1 MSNVRRL
8 MKRAHL
14 LAHLS
19 LPVFVALLGLV
30 LSLRR
35 EPLTGELLLSHLAWG
50 LLFYAAPHL
59 LWAALSAAARPV
71 SVVRHAG
78 FVASS
83 SALLL
88 VDALSFWGPRDPS
101 GLPYQWLAYWPL
113 AGLLLVVVVVGWL
126 LAGRPHADA

>member
-1 MSNVRRL
+1 
-8 MKRAHL
+8 MKLAHL

-19 LPVFVALLGLV
+19 FPVLMALVGLR
-30 LSLRR
+30 LSLSR

-59 LWAALSAAARPV
+59 LWAALSAAVKPV
-71 SVVRHAG
+71 PVVRHAG

-88 VDALSFWGPRDPS
+88 VGALSVWGPRDPS

-113 AGLLLVVVVVGWL
+113 AGVLLVVVIVGWL

>member
-1 MSNVRRL
+1 

-19 LPVFVALLGLV
+19 APILFALVALL
-30 LSLRR
+30 LSLRWK
-35 EPLTGELLLSHLAWG
+35 PLTGELVATHLAWG

-59 LWAALSAAARPV
+59 IWAAFCAAAKPLV
-71 SVVRHAG
+71 LVWHAG
-78 FVASS
+78 FSS
-83 SALLL
+83 SSCALLL
-88 VDALSFWGPRDPS
+88 IGALSVWGPRDPS

-126 LAGRPHADA
+126 LAGRPHAGA

>member
-1 MSNVRRL
+1 

-19 LPVFVALLGLV
+19 VPLLFALVAFL

-35 EPLTGELLLSHLAWG
+35 EPPTVELVTTALAWS

-59 LWAALSAAARPV
+59 LWAALCAAAKPKLLV
-71 SVVRHAG
+71 WHAG
-78 FVASS
+78 FVSS
-83 SALLL
+83 SCALLL
-88 VDALSFWGPRDPS
+88 IGALSVWGPRDPS

-113 AGLLLVVVVVGWL
+113 AGLLLAVVVAGWL
-126 LAGRPHADA
+126 FAGRPHAGA